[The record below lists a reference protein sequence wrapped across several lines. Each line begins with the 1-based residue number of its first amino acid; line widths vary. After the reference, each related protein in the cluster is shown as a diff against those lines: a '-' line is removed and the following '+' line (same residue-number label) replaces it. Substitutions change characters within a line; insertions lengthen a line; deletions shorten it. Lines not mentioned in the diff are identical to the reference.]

1 MSELASGDYVP
12 SIDLRPWF
20 DGSGRAE
27 VAEQVDHAL
36 RTAGFLLITG
46 HGVEDALRAE
56 LRSLARQFFALPEQ
70 VKAAYA
76 VEVGGRGWLPP
87 GVEANGYAEG
97 TATPAD
103 LKESFSLAADDPTG
117 DPGVDDVWFL
127 PNAWP
132 SEVPALRP
140 VLTEYLARMRA
151 LSDELMSV
159 CAVALGLPADH
170 FAAYLRHP
178 TFGFNLNWYPPLRRV
193 GPPEPGQYRI
203 GPHTDFGT
211 VTVLD
216 REPGLGGLQVY
227 TADGQWVDAPF
238 DPAAFTVNIGDVM
251 ARWTGDRWRFTRHR
265 VLAPQAEAPE
275 EDLLSLVYFYEA
287 DHDAVIESLPPPI
300 GETTYPPVV
309 WADYLRAKL
318 AAISVG

>member
-1 MSELASGDYVP
+1 VSDYVP

-20 DGSGRAE
+20 DGSDRAG
-27 VAEQVDHAL
+27 VARQVDDAL
-36 RTAGFLLITG
+36 RTAGFLLVTG
-46 HGVEDALRAE
+46 HGVDAALRSE
-56 LRSLARQFFALPEQ
+56 VRGLAREFFALPDD
-70 VKAAYA
+70 VKAPYA
-76 VEVGGRGWLPP
+76 VEVGGRGWIPP
-87 GVEANGYAEG
+87 GAEANGYAEG

-103 LKESFSLAADDPTG
+103 LKESLSLAADDPTG
-117 DPGVDDVWFL
+117 DEEVDRAWFL
-127 PNAWP
+127 PNVWP
-132 SEVPALRP
+132 AEVPRLRP

-170 FAAYLRHP
+170 FAAYLTHP

-227 TADGQWVDAPF
+227 TADGRWVDAPF
-238 DPAAFTVNIGDVM
+238 DQDAFTINIGDLM
-251 ARWTGDRWRFTRHR
+251 ARWTGDRWRSTRHR

-287 DHDAVIESLPPPI
+287 DHDAVIESLPAPI
-300 GETTYPPVV
+300 GRTSYPPVV
-309 WADYLRAKL
+309 WGDYLRAKL

>member
-1 MSELASGDYVP
+1 VSADYVP

-20 DGSGRAE
+20 DGSDRAG
-27 VAEQVDHAL
+27 VAAQVDDAL
-36 RTAGFLLITG
+36 RTAGFLLVTG
-46 HGVEDALRAE
+46 HGVDTALRTE
-56 LRSLARQFFALPEQ
+56 VRSLAREFFALPDG

-76 VEVGGRGWLPP
+76 VDVGGRGWIPP
-87 GVEANGYAEG
+87 GAEANGYAEG

-117 DPGVDDVWFL
+117 DQDVDRTWFL
-127 PNAWP
+127 PNVWP
-132 SEVPALRP
+132 AEVPALRP

-193 GPPEPGQYRI
+193 GPPEAGQYRI

-227 TADGQWVDAPF
+227 TADGRWVDAPF
-238 DPAAFTVNIGDVM
+238 DQEAFTINIGDLM
-251 ARWTGDRWRFTRHR
+251 ARWTGDRWRSTRHR
-265 VLAPQAEAPE
+265 VLAPQVEAPE

-287 DHDAVIESLPPPI
+287 DHDAVIESLPSPI
-300 GETTYPPVV
+300 GETSYPPVL
-309 WADYLRAKL
+309 WGDYLRAKL